1 MLASIISAAMVA
13 AAGQTTPAA
22 MPTVQPAVE
31 TAPVPAAA
39 PPAIATRTI
48 PHDTPVE
55 LMATVEVSTA
65 NVVAGTRFKL
75 RVNRPIDIDGRT
87 VVPVGAWAYGEV
99 LSADESGSLGKSGR
113 MTARLL
119 YLQLGDVQIPM
130 EGDVSEKGRGAGSA
144 VGAVLLGGWIGL
156 FHRGNNAKIKAGET
170 VMGFISQDATLDV
183 SGPVAKLVSLGAKAD
198 PSSGGTPPAPAAAV
212 K

>member
-13 AAGQTTPAA
+13 AVGQTTPAA

-31 TAPVPAAA
+31 TAAVPATA
-39 PPAIATRTI
+39 PAVVTRTI

-65 NVVAGTRFKL
+65 DVVAGTRFKL
-75 RVNRPIDIDGRT
+75 RVNQPIDIDGRT

-99 LSADESGSLGKSGR
+99 LSADESDSLGKSGR

-119 YLQLGDVQIPM
+119 YLQLGDVQIPL

-156 FHRGNNAKIKAGET
+156 FHRGNNAKIKAGEI
-170 VMGFISQDATLDV
+170 VMGFISQDATFDL
-183 SGPVAKLVSLGAKAD
+183 SGPVAKLVSLGTKAGA
-198 PSSGGTPPAPAAAV
+198 SSGSNPPAPAAAA